1 MSFVFTGTTTKWLE
15 VLAVLFGLVALAA
28 QLLDNHI
35 MMEVKHV
42 GTTVFV
48 ITGVFLVLNRK
59 SLRKLVDLK
68 SLVTAFIPMLREV
81 EAELQHD
88 HPLLGAGTKV

>member
-1 MSFVFTGTTTKWLE
+1 MSFVFTGTTTKFLE

-42 GTTVFV
+42 A
-48 ITGVFLVLNRK
+48 GVFLVLNRK

-88 HPLLGAGTKV
+88 HPLLGAGTNV